1 MLCLKEYVYWQDISL
16 DFLKTLLFI
25 LLYSLPAFLSFFFTV
40 MIAWGA
46 DVSSSH
52 KEYQN
57 ILKDYQQNLVICSCI
72 GVEITWNFV

>member
-1 MLCLKEYVYWQDISL
+1 MSKEGLSAL
-16 DFLKTLLFI
+16 DESKSAGSGNNFNNARIKKI
-25 LLYSLPAFLSFFFTV
+25 KSFFFFFFAV

-57 ILKDYQQNLVICSCI
+57 ILKDYQQNLVIGSCI

>member
-1 MLCLKEYVYWQDISL
+1 MLSEAASGGVLFKGIIKN
-16 DFLKTLLFI
+16 FLFF
-25 LLYSLPAFLSFFFTV
+25 LYIFFFAV

-46 DVSSSH
+46 EVSSSH

-72 GVEITWNFV
+72 GVEITWNFIL